1 MISFWVSPRG
11 SQEKGKCKY
20 ASLPVEIKTD
30 KILNH
35 EGHEGH
41 KVFLGLS
48 IFTQIRLVN
57 LFSMKIQV
65 KNTKVEKLK
74 L

>member
-20 ASLPVEIKTD
+20 ASLPIEIKTD

-35 EGHEGH
+35 EGH
-41 KVFLGLS
+41 KVFWGLS